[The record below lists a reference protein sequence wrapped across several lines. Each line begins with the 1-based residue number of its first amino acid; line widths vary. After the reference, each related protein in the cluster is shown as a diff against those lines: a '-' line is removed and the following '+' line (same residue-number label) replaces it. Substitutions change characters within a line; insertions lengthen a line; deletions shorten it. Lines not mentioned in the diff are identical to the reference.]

1 MKKNPSII
9 QRPDSLSLDEISSN
23 MKHDLAEASDS
34 LVQSF
39 ASKTTANEDPLSI
52 RQVEDMMTTFMS
64 KTRKISLNSVSDM
77 LSNYDER
84 GIISSKKD
92 SLKKEG

>member
-1 MKKNPSII
+1 MKKKTNTTQQS
-9 QRPDSLSLDEISSN
+9 DSLSLDEISAN

-34 LVQSF
+34 LVRSF
-39 ASKTTANEDPLSI
+39 ASETAANEGSLNI
-52 RQVEDMMTTFMS
+52 RQVEDMMTAFMS
-64 KTRKISLNSVSDM
+64 KTRKISLDSVSDM